1 MTETDRWRVRE
12 TKSVYVSSGGLISE
26 YVKTLERYIS
36 DGWEQY
42 YNTFNDDPN
51 YLTLVR
57 NRWET
62 DAEYNKRKAKDQKEK
77 ERAEKAKVTAEEKRR
92 KQYEKLKEEFGND

>member
-12 TKSVYVSSGGLISE
+12 TKSVYVPSGGLISE
-26 YVKTLERYIS
+26 YVETLEKYIS

-42 YNTFNDDPN
+42 YSTFSPDPS

-77 ERAEKAKVTAEEKRR
+77 ERAEKAKVTAKERR
-92 KQYEKLKEEFGND
+92 RNQYEKLKEEFGND